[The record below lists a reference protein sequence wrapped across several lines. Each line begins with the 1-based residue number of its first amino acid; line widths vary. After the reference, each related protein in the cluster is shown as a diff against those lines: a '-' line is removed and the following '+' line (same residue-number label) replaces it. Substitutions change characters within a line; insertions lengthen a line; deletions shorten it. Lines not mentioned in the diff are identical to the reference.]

1 MPLADALKRGETNLT
16 LWSFLHAKQPLE
28 IFARS
33 GVDSI
38 VLDSQHGA
46 YGESDLVDSIGV
58 CKSAQKPVL
67 VRVPVDRP
75 DLASRVL
82 DFGADGVIAPMINSA
97 AQARVFA
104 AAVKYPPLGE
114 RSWGPVR
121 DLVLSRSSNPNSYFE
136 SRNAQTLA
144 LAMVETREAVGN
156 IDEILAVEGLDGIF
170 VGPAD
175 LSISWT
181 EGALMEP
188 ATEELQDVIATI
200 AEKIVAAGKI
210 AGIYVTETRD
220 IGRYHAMG
228 YRLITC
234 TSDSLLLQ
242 AGIKSFV
249 GAARDQVGR

>member
-1 MPLADALKRGETNLT
+1 MPLADALRRGETNLT
-16 LWSFLHAKQPLE
+16 LWSFLHAQQPLE
-28 IFARS
+28 LFARS
-33 GVDSI
+33 SVDSI
-38 VLDSQHGA
+38 VLDAQHGA

-58 CKSAQKPVL
+58 CKAAEKPVL

-97 AQARVFA
+97 AQASAFA
-104 AAVKYPPLGE
+104 GACKYPPLGE

-121 DLVLSRSSNPNSYFE
+121 DLVLSQSPDPKSYFT
-136 SRNAQTLA
+136 SRNGQTLA

-156 IDEILAVEGLDGIF
+156 IDEILAVEGVDGIF

-181 EGALMEP
+181 GGALMEP
-188 ATEELQDVIATI
+188 TTEELQNVIAMI
-200 AEKIVAAGKI
+200 AEKISAAGKI
-210 AGIYVTETRD
+210 AGIYVTETKD
-220 IGRYHAMG
+220 IGFYHSLG

-234 TSDSLLLQ
+234 ASDFVLLQ
-242 AGIKSFV
+242 AGVTSVMK
-249 GAARDQVGR
+249 AARDQVS